1 MLEVQMIRYV
11 IIYCGWWLLFVIG
24 SAKVMAESSSM
35 NLALPSMGSS
45 YGTDSIRSGDLDC
58 KNSIGGATNFE
69 LGVTGIVDNAVSPFS
84 SDDPANPMTKD
95 VGIYAR
101 IVIPLD
107 APKERINCN
116 TLYQLELQR
125 RRIEVQKLQ
134 QELDNLRRLQKQ
146 AFEN

>member
-1 MLEVQMIRYV
+1 MKRITV
-11 IIYCGWWLLFVIG
+11 ILVLLCSNVL
-24 SAKVMAESSSM
+24 ADSSSL
-35 NLALPSMGSS
+35 NLALPNMGTN

-69 LGVTGIVDNAVSPFS
+69 LGVTGIIDNAVGPFDS
-84 SDDPANPMTKD
+84 EDPLNPTSKD
-95 VGIYAR
+95 IGLYAR

-134 QELDNLRRLQKQ
+134 QELNNLRRLQQKG
-146 AFEN
+146 FDN